1 MTVEV
6 TTEAVTA
13 ALHEAIYRADEI
25 RNGKRSPDSEWLPRL
40 QALYADKRLTYWPV
54 LCVTLIARV
63 ASGDVDVRKIQ
74 KQDRP
79 DAYAASTVGQQLIKA
94 ANAAEVDMRTDS
106 SNVMNSQPFTFKGLI
121 TPDLTNDVSYPA
133 FYALVED
140 VQLLTSEEA
149 KEVLA
154 TAFYVGMLGWPTR
167 TRRGQKGLASAS
179 AEAKGDA
186 FFILNQSPHEDFAHF
201 DGDDYYGFHARVT
214 SAKAL
219 VDAGVGE
226 FVFYRTSDAAEH
238 PMTFV
243 GRGRLTR
250 VEETGVDDQDRRTWR
265 AYISEYR
272 PFSVPVLKSDGAPAG
287 WNHQHSIARI
297 DELAF
302 ERIVRLG
309 EGGATVRP
317 LTAEALQERCQDQG
331 LVLPSSVLVA
341 MVAAVNAG
349 KHLILTGPPGTAK
362 TTVAV
367 ELALLAAELGHC
379 SGSLL
384 TTATSDWST
393 YDTIG
398 GLRPSVA
405 TPGLLEFMPGHF
417 TEAVDQR
424 KWLVVDEMNR
434 ANFDR
439 AFGQLFTVL
448 AGQSVV
454 LPYRDAG
461 TGKPVRFRLA
471 AEAADAQFSD
481 VVVGESWRMIGTLN
495 NFDKSLLYEMSFA
508 LMRRFAFVE
517 VPAPDVAAF
526 RSLIRQQVV
535 DCTPELASRVESVVG
550 GFLALRD
557 LKDLGPALFIDASR
571 YARELLSEGSLTD
584 GEVALLVFYGMLL
597 PQFEGIEETTGRRLL
612 KAVVQVAGSTQ
623 RETAVRMLRNVLGVE
638 LRSQKDMDDV
648 EADLQVGDEDAEEL

>member
-1 MTVEV
+1 M
-6 TTEAVTA
+6 
-13 ALHEAIYRADEI
+13 HEAIYRADEI
-25 RNGKRSPDSEWLPRL
+25 RQGNCPPDDEWLPRL
-40 QALYADKRLTYWPV
+40 QALYGDKRLTYWPV

-63 ASGDVDVRKIQ
+63 ASEDVDVRKIQ

-79 DAYAASTVGQQLIKA
+79 DAYAASTVGQMLIKA

-106 SNVMNSQPFTFKGLI
+106 SNVMNSQPFTFKSLI
-121 TPDLTNDVSYPA
+121 TPDLTSDASYPA
-133 FYALVED
+133 FYSMVED
-140 VQLLTSEEA
+140 VQLLSSQRA
-149 KEVLA
+149 REVLA
-154 TAFYVGMLGWPTR
+154 TAFYIGMLGWTSR
-167 TRRGQKGLASAS
+167 TRRGQKRPDAPGTETAN
-179 AEAKGDA
+179 GA
-186 FFILNQSPHEDFAHF
+186 FFILNQSPHEDFAHY
-201 DGDDYYGFHARVT
+201 DGDDYYGFHGRVT
-214 SAKAL
+214 SARSL
-219 VDAGVGE
+219 VDAGAGE
-226 FVFYRTSDAAEH
+226 FVFYRTSDAREH

-243 GRGRLTR
+243 GRGRVTS
-250 VEETGVDDQDRRTWR
+250 VAEAGVDDQGRMTWR
-265 AYISEYR
+265 AYISDYR

-297 DELAF
+297 DQASF
-302 ERIVRLG
+302 DRIVSLG
-309 EGGATVRP
+309 EGRAATVTP
-317 LTAEALQERCQDQG
+317 LTAQVLQERCQEQG
-331 LVLPSSVLVA
+331 LVLPASVLVA

-367 ELALLAAELGHC
+367 ELAMLAAELGHC

-398 GLRPSVA
+398 GLRPSV
-405 TPGLLEFMPGHF
+405 TQPGLLEFAPGHF
-417 TEAVDQR
+417 TQAVDQR
-424 KWLVVDEMNR
+424 QWLVVDEMNR

-454 LPYRDAG
+454 LPYRDAT

-471 AEAADAQFSD
+471 AHAPEAQFSD
-481 VVVGESWRMIGTLN
+481 VVVGESWRMVGTLN

-517 VPAPDVAAF
+517 VPAPDVATF

-535 DCTPELASRVESVVG
+535 DCPAQLASQVESIVG

-557 LKDLGPALFIDASR
+557 LKDLGPALFIDAAR
-571 YARELLSEGSLTD
+571 YARELLSEGSLSD

-597 PQFEGIEETTGRRLL
+597 PQFEGVEESTGRKLL
-612 KAVVQVAGSTQ
+612 KAIVQVAGSSQ
-623 RETAVRMLRNVLGVE
+623 RQAAVRMLRDVLGLE
-638 LRSQKDMDDV
+638 LRAQSDLTADD
-648 EADLQVGDEDAEEL
+648 DLGEGDEYLQEL